1 MEEKKKYP
9 EEYRMIQETAGSIQE
24 SEEFMLLMMKYRCAI
39 KEVRTKLEV
48 LNEDF
53 SIRHK
58 RNPIERIASRIK
70 TPGSIVEKLQRNKW
84 PITSESIY
92 ENLHDVAGVRVIC
105 SFVDDIYHIAE
116 VLLKQDDIRLIR
128 KKDYIKYPK
137 GNGYR
142 SLHLIVEVPI
152 FLADRKDY
160 MQVEVQIRT
169 IAMDFWASLE
179 HKVRYKKDIPHM
191 SDMEERLKKCAEE
204 SAKLDLEMQ
213 SINQEIEQIIHPS
226 KREVSQFIYKEQ

>member
-1 MEEKKKYP
+1 MIKMEEKMRNQQ
-9 EEYRMIQETAGSIQE
+9 EYKLLQAIATNFQETE
-24 SEEFMLLMMKYRCAI
+24 DFRYLMMKYNCAI

-53 SIRHK
+53 RVRYK
-58 RNPIERIASRIK
+58 RNPIERISSRIK
-70 TPGSIVEKLQRNKW
+70 TPGSIVEKLKRNHW
-84 PITSESIY
+84 DISAESVF

-105 SFVDDIYHIAE
+105 SFVDDIYSIAE

-128 KKDYIKYPK
+128 EKDYIKNPK
-137 GNGYR
+137 ENGYR

-152 FLADRKDY
+152 FLTDRTEY

-179 HKVRYKKDIPHM
+179 HKVRYKKNIPYINDI
-191 SDMEERLKKCAEE
+191 EERLKRCAEE

-213 SINQEIEQIIHPS
+213 NINHEIDEITKDMETFTLS
-226 KREVSQFIYKEQ
+226 KD

>member
-1 MEEKKKYP
+1 MTTKMDEKKKHP
-9 EEYRMIQETAGSIQE
+9 EEYRVIRESALQIKE
-24 SEEFMLLMMKYRCAI
+24 SEEFKLLMMKYRCAI

-58 RNPIERIASRIK
+58 RNPIERISSRMK
-70 TPGSIVEKLQRNKW
+70 SPSSIVEKLYRRGW
-84 PITSESIY
+84 EPTSKSIY

-105 SFVDDIYHIAE
+105 SYVDDIYLIAD

-128 KKDYIKYPK
+128 KKDYIRYPK

-142 SLHLIVEVPI
+142 SLHLIVEIPI
-152 FLADRKDY
+152 FLADQKEY

-179 HKVRYKKDIPHM
+179 HKVSYKKDIPKVE
-191 SDMEERLKKCAEE
+191 DIERRLKQCAEE

-213 SINQEIEQIIHPS
+213 AINREIENIIRDS
-226 KREVSQFIYKEQ
+226 I